1 MLTFNTLQEIPDYID
16 KNISNDSFVNHL
28 KNGVWQNIS
37 QSEFVTN
44 IYKLSSSS
52 SLGISPFEKQM
63 KGSAFSVSRV
73 TGEIIGEVIPTL
85 MAKSTRVINPGSVK
99 NSFKAVADFGNQFQI
114 IEVQEFRVGNLKPF
128 VSSSMGG
135 AGIVTGICK

>member
-1 MLTFNTLQEIPDYID
+1 MIRPNKILFAILFFFTNAYATAAELSYTCE
-16 KNISNDSFVNHL
+16 
-28 KNGVWQNIS
+28 
-37 QSEFVTN
+37 VTN

>member
-1 MLTFNTLQEIPDYID
+1 MTRTIQVFFFTLFFFTNANAIAGELSYTC
-16 KNISNDSFVNHL
+16 
-28 KNGVWQNIS
+28 
-37 QSEFVTN
+37 EVTH
-44 IYKLSSSS
+44 IYKLSNDG

-63 KGSAFSVSRV
+63 KGSSFSVSRV

-85 MAKSTRVINPGSVK
+85 MAKSTKVVNHGSTK

-114 IEVQEFRVGNLKPF
+114 IEVKEFLKATVKPF

-135 AGIVTGICK
+135 AGIVTGLCK

>member
-1 MLTFNTLQEIPDYID
+1 MTRIVQVLLAIFFVFNNANVIAAELSYTCE
-16 KNISNDSFVNHL
+16 
-28 KNGVWQNIS
+28 
-37 QSEFVTN
+37 VTH
-44 IYKLSSSS
+44 IYKLSNDG

-63 KGSAFSVSRV
+63 KGSSFSVSRV

-85 MAKSTRVINPGSVK
+85 MARSTRVVNHGSTK

-114 IEVQEFRVGNLKPF
+114 IEVKEFLKVPVKPF

-135 AGIVTGICK
+135 AGIVTGLCG